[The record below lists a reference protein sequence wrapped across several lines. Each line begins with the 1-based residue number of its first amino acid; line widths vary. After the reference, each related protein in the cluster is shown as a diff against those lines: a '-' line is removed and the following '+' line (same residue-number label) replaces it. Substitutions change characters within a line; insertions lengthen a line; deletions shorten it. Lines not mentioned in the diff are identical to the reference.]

1 MNRRLHA
8 VLPSGMYA
16 AAAVFYLSSGSDHI
30 YYANA
35 GLPFPYVLRKE
46 KRLDEIVVPGTPL
59 GLFAV
64 NVPSYESREI
74 VAEFGDVVVVG
85 SDGIGSVTADD
96 GAMFEDEEL
105 RKTLEELSGRDGET
119 IIEEAFKRALA
130 FGNNEPLPDDVL
142 LVAMTR
148 A

>member
-1 MNRRLHA
+1 MPA
-8 VLPSGMYA
+8 FPSHTFSA
-16 AAAVFYLSSGSDHI
+16 KRSGSTKS
-30 YYANA
+30 
-35 GLPFPYVLRKE
+35 L
-46 KRLDEIVVPGTPL
+46 VPGTPL

-74 VAEFGDVVVVG
+74 VFEHRAVIRGDRTDPVRAHDDDIAELRY
-85 SDGIGSVTADD
+85 
-96 GAMFEDEEL
+96 EEL